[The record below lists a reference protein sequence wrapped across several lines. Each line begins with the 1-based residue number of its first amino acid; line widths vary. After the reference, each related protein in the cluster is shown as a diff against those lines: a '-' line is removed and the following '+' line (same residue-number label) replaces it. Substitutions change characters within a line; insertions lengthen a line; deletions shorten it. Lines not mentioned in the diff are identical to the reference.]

1 MKIRNI
7 HLLILLLFLNFTLLA
22 QEFEYSGEISC
33 FAENQKK
40 FQYNSGLAELAI
52 DKFNNIFIYDLI
64 GGSLIK
70 LDSNRTLIKKWT
82 SFDYKDNQLIKNQNP
97 TSNFNILK
105 SGRKIKLDF
114 EGNLYLYG
122 AGPIHKF
129 TPDGV
134 FIKSIKSR
142 TDVEDIAFDSFN
154 NIYGIS
160 YKTIYKFD
168 KIGNLI
174 SSTDIIE
181 PVELEFVR
189 NHSPSLALDSLG
201 NYYILI
207 QEKSRIYKF
216 SNTGKFINFVTK
228 EGELSGEGRLFI
240 DSKNHLYVSEKHKNR
255 IQCFDLNGN
264 FKFIIGSDSVTEKKI
279 VYPHSFVV
287 DSKGH
292 VLVQSLLHGIVEF
305 DRNQKYVTTWGTDG
319 SYDEC
324 LKAPRQIF
332 ISNDNSVFIVNG
344 DKPTIQRFNM
354 EGKFNDIFLKTNNL
368 DGSALGIQDISEDS
382 EGNIVL
388 LTYLKDAP
396 ILTIDKSGYFIRRP
410 PSYPLDFFLNKTNL
424 VVKAHNGIFKDDSYY
439 LSGHREKQVS
449 KTISGSIPIY
459 FNSVI
464 PMSDESYVVD
474 FAVNNEEQVTIAYW
488 NHSIQKFDKNGAF
501 LNYVIKPENHT
512 EEYKYF
518 QSISIDQFDN
528 TYILTSGCKILV
540 YNNKGNLDHIID
552 VGNKIENCKIGDEK
566 IAVSKDGRNLF
577 ITDPKNFRI
586 LIFKR

>member
-1 MKIRNI
+1 MKIKNI
-7 HLLILLLFLNFTLLA
+7 HLLILLLFLNSTLLA
-22 QEFEYSGEISC
+22 QEFEYFGEISC

-52 DKFNNIFIYDLI
+52 DKFNNIFIYDPI

-70 LDSNRTLIKKWT
+70 LDSKRTFIKKWT
-82 SFDYKDNQLIKNQNP
+82 SFDYKENQLIKNQNP

-105 SGRKIKLDF
+105 SGSKIKLDF

-122 AGPIHKF
+122 EGPIHKF

-174 SSTDIIE
+174 SSTDLIGPE
-181 PVELEFVR
+181 ELESVR

-201 NYYILI
+201 NFYILI

-240 DSKNHLYVSEKHKNR
+240 DSKNHLYVSDIYKNR

-264 FKFIIGSDSVTEKKI
+264 FKFIIGRDSSIEKKI

-287 DSKGH
+287 DSKEH
-292 VLVQSLLHGIVEF
+292 VLVQSLIHGIVEI

-319 SYDEC
+319 SYDKC

-332 ISNDNSVFIVNG
+332 ISSDNYVYIVNG
-344 DKPTIQRFNM
+344 EKPTIQRYNM
-354 EGKFNDIFLKTNNL
+354 EGKFIDIFLKTNNL
-368 DGSALGIQDISEDS
+368 DGSPLGIQDICEDS

-396 ILTIDKSGYFIRRP
+396 ILTIDKSGYFIRRL
-410 PSYPLDFFLNKTNL
+410 PSYPLDFFYNKINL
-424 VVKAHNGIFKDDSYY
+424 ELKAHNGMFKDDSYY

-459 FNSVI
+459 FNSII
-464 PMSDESYVVD
+464 PMPDESYVVD
-474 FAVNNEEQVTIAYW
+474 FAVNNGEQVTIAYW
-488 NHSIQKFDKNGAF
+488 NHSIQKFDKNGVF
-501 LNYVIKPENHT
+501 LNYLIKPEIHP
-512 EEYKYF
+512 EENRDF
-518 QSISIDQFDN
+518 HSIAIDQFDN
-528 TYILTSGCKILV
+528 TFILTRACKIQI
-540 YNNKGNLDHIID
+540 YNNKGILDQIID
-552 VGNKIENCKIGDEK
+552 VSDRIASCHGDEK
-566 IAVSKDGRNLF
+566 IAVSKDGRNLLV
-577 ITDPKNFRI
+577 TDLRNFRV

>member
-1 MKIRNI
+1 MKIKNI
-7 HLLILLLFLNFTLLA
+7 HLLILLLFLNSTLLA
-22 QEFEYSGEISC
+22 QEFEYFGEISC

-70 LDSNRTLIKKWT
+70 LDSNRTFIKKWT
-82 SFDYKDNQLIKNQNP
+82 SFDYKENQLIKNQNP

-134 FIKSIKSR
+134 FIKSIKAR
-142 TDVEDIAFDSFN
+142 TDVEDITFDSFN

-168 KIGNLI
+168 IIGNLI
-174 SSTDIIE
+174 GSTDLIGPE
-181 PVELEFVR
+181 ELEFVR

-216 SNTGKFINFVTK
+216 SNTGKFINFVIK

-240 DSKNHLYVSEKHKNR
+240 DSKNNIYVSDKHKNR

-264 FKFIIGSDSVTEKKI
+264 FKFIIGRDSSAENKI

-287 DSKGH
+287 DSKEH
-292 VLVQSLLHGIVEF
+292 VLVQSLIHGIVEI

-319 SYDEC
+319 SYDKC

-332 ISNDNSVFIVNG
+332 ISSDNYVYIVNG
-344 DKPTIQRFNM
+344 EKPTIQRYNM
-354 EGKFNDIFLKTNNL
+354 EGKFIDIFLKTNNL
-368 DGSALGIQDISEDS
+368 DGSPLGIQDICEDS

-396 ILTIDKSGYFIRRP
+396 ILTIDKSGYFIRRL
-410 PSYPLDFFLNKTNL
+410 PSYPLDFFHNKSNL
-424 VVKAHNGIFKDDSYY
+424 VIKAHNGMFKDDSYY

-459 FNSVI
+459 FNSII
-464 PMSDESYVVD
+464 PMPDESYIVD

-488 NHSIQKFDKNGAF
+488 NHSIQKFDKNGVF
-501 LNYVIKPENHT
+501 LNYIVKPEIYP
-512 EEYKYF
+512 EEYRDFY
-518 QSISIDQFDN
+518 SIAIDQFDN
-528 TYILTSGCKILV
+528 TFILTRACKIQI
-540 YNNKGNLDHIID
+540 YNNKGILDQIID
-552 VGNKIENCKIGDEK
+552 VSDRIASCHGDEK
-566 IAVSKDGRNLF
+566 IAVSKDGRNLLV
-577 ITDPKNFRI
+577 TDLRNFRV